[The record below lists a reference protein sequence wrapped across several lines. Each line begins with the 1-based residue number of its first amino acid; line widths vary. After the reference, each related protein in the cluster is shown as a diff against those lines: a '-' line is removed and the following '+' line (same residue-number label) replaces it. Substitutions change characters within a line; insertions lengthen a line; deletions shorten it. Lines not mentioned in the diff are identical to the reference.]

1 MPNAALPPSSGIEG
15 VLRNIAVILED
26 EDIPYMLVGAFAV
39 FAHGDPRTSRDV
51 DIVIDIGQRSP
62 EELRP
67 ILERSG
73 FEVDGPRRDE
83 FATKFVVANPLAPVE
98 LYFARGHREREFSRR
113 VMVRYGEREYPVMS
127 QEDLVVWKLTALL
140 NRRSQN
146 DFLDVNSILVKQWAT
161 FDFEYVRNHCDRR
174 ARGIFEDMAAR
185 ARQARIAMGLAV
197 E

>member
-1 MPNAALPPSSGIEG
+1 MARL
-15 VLRNIAVILED
+15 LED
-26 EDIPYMLVGAFAV
+26 ADIPYMLVGAFAV

-62 EELRP
+62 EDVRP
-67 ILERSG
+67 IFERSG
-73 FEVDGPRRDE
+73 FLVEGPTRDE
-83 FATKFVVANPLAPVE
+83 FATKFVVANPIAPVE
-98 LYFARGHREREFSRR
+98 LYFAQGHRQREFARR

-146 DFLDVNSILVKQWAT
+146 DFLDLNSILVKQWLA
-161 FDFEYVRNHCDRR
+161 FDFDYVRDHCDRR

-185 ARQARIAMGLAV
+185 AREARVRMGLPV
-197 E
+197 G